1 MKTLICST
9 LLIGSLI
16 SAHAQQAS
24 IPWFKIA
31 GGGSTSTGAQFSV
44 SGTIGQHDAGGPLSG
59 GNFTLLGG
67 FWVLPTV
74 IQTPGAPLLSIEQT
88 PAGVR
93 VFWQLPATGFV
104 LDESTALASSQPA
117 TVWSQVPVATYE
129 TNATQISVTVT
140 PVGSRFYRLRK
151 L

>member
-1 MKTLICST
+1 
-9 LLIGSLI
+9 
-16 SAHAQQAS
+16 
-24 IPWFKIA
+24 
-31 GGGSTSTGAQFSV
+31 
-44 SGTIGQHDAGGPLSG
+44 
-59 GNFTLLGG
+59 
-67 FWVLPTV
+67 
-74 IQTPGAPLLSIEQT
+74 
-88 PAGVR
+88 